1 MKQQNSFVTPL
12 SARRRY
18 PVQGYTSRASEPPPD
33 HNRAPMREPLAFEVE
48 RPVLSNI
55 ASCSLLDIFDA
66 GFEHSTDFHP

>member
-12 SARRRY
+12 SAGRGS
-18 PVQGYTSRASEPPPD
+18 PVTRIYLESVRTPPD
-33 HNRAPMREPLAFEVE
+33 HNRAPMREALAFEVE

>member
-1 MKQQNSFVTPL
+1 MTRIYLESVRT
-12 SARRRY
+12 
-18 PVQGYTSRASEPPPD
+18 PPD
-33 HNRAPMREPLAFEVE
+33 HNRAPMREALAFEVE